1 MKKALYAVGPCLL
14 LPPVCFLMLAYPVI
28 KGEIQAKIPLLTP
41 YYLSRQLAAEVT
53 FAEAHSYGLPPV
65 YRRILEDYGSLPADS
80 NLMELGSSG
89 TPGKDLGLAGRMLAR
104 FMLRRAHLPSDLL
117 EADPAREIVGGV
129 ALVARKNN
137 LAIAERESLIR
148 RHVLECLR
156 FNPPVPLKSHK
167 PRRGMPP
174 DVTETS
180 LVFCGERIPLVR
192 PDVLLR
198 ISHQIDYL
206 IGDFRTST
214 GMWLRRKDRY
224 GTAIAGV
231 LREEGLPEEFSLLPA
246 LESGFSSAVT
256 SPAMALGWWQF
267 VKPTARLSQ
276 TSHADLNWKLR
287 VDDWKDER
295 KDLTVSTRSA
305 AKYLKWIRLKLGDRT
320 TPASWLVT
328 AAAYNAGL
336 TETRRRMRA
345 YGTPSYWDIKL
356 PRETED
362 YVPRWIAL
370 FVIDTHRKHY
380 GFEVPK
386 IDALRFDTLEGIQLS
401 RDLPLSLLA
410 TVTGASVRF
419 IREINGSLDGKSRVF
434 RAVKDNRVLTHTIH
448 VPEGCKDLVL
458 ETLKSLSFLKSG
470 T

>member
-1 MKKALYAVGPCLL
+1 MKKVLYAIGPCLI
-14 LPPVCFLMLAYPVI
+14 LPPVCFLILAYPVV

-41 YYLSRQLAAEVT
+41 YYISRQLAAEVA
-53 FAEAHSYGLPPV
+53 FAEAHSYGLPAV
-65 YRRILEDYGSLPADS
+65 YGRILEDYGRLTS
-80 NLMELGSSG
+80 NSKLTDWSASVA
-89 TPGKDLGLAGRMLAR
+89 PGKEWGPAGRMLAR
-104 FMLRRAHLPSDLL
+104 FMLRRANLPPDLL
-117 EADPAREIVGGV
+117 ETEPVREIVDGV
-129 ALVARKNN
+129 AEVTRRNN
-137 LAIAERESLIR
+137 LSTAAREKVIR

-156 FNPPVPLKSHK
+156 FNPPVPLKSLK
-167 PRRGMPP
+167 PRRSMPP
-174 DVTETS
+174 DVTEES
-180 LVFCGERIPLVR
+180 LVFCGERIPLGR

-206 IGDFRTST
+206 IGDFRTTT

-231 LREEGLPEEFSLLPA
+231 LREEGLPGEFSLLPA
-246 LESGFSSAVT
+246 LESGFSSAVI
-256 SPAMALGWWQF
+256 SPSMALGWWQF

-276 TSHADLNWKLR
+276 TSDADLNWKLR
-287 VDDWKDER
+287 VDDLKDER

-305 AKYLKWIRLKLGDRT
+305 AKYLKWIRLKLGDKT
-320 TPASWLVT
+320 TPASWLVS

-370 FVIDTHRKHY
+370 YVIDTHRRHY
-380 GFEVPK
+380 GFDVPK
-386 IDALRFDTLEGIQLS
+386 IDALRFDTLEGIQLA

-419 IREINGSLDGKSRVF
+419 IREINGSLDGKSKVF
-434 RAVKDNRVLTHTIH
+434 RAFKDNKVLTHTIH

-458 ETLKSLSFLKSG
+458 ETLKSLKFLKSG

>member
-1 MKKALYAVGPCLL
+1 MKKVLYAIGPCLL
-14 LPPVCFLMLAYPVI
+14 LPPVCFLMLACPVI
-28 KGEIQAKIPLLTP
+28 KSEIQAGKPLLTP
-41 YYLSRQLAAEVT
+41 YYLSRQLKAEVA
-53 FAEAHSYGLPPV
+53 FAEAHNHVLPPI
-65 YRRILEDYGSLPADS
+65 YRRILEDYGGLPTDS
-80 NLMELGSSG
+80 NLMESGPSSAPANQWG
-89 TPGKDLGLAGRMLAR
+89 FAGRMLAR
-104 FMLRRAHLPSDLL
+104 FMLRRANLPTDLL
-117 EADPAREIVGGV
+117 ETDPVSEIVHGV
-129 ALVARKNN
+129 AEVARKNN
-137 LAIAERESLIR
+137 LAIAARETLIH

-156 FNPPVPLKSHK
+156 FNPPVPLKSLK
-167 PRRGMPP
+167 PRRGMPT
-174 DVTETS
+174 DVTERS
-180 LVFCGERIPLVR
+180 LVFCGERIPLGR

-206 IGDFRTST
+206 IGDFRTTT
-214 GMWLRRKDRY
+214 GIWLRRKDRY
-224 GTAIAGV
+224 GSAIAGV

-246 LESGFSSAVT
+246 LESGFSGAVT
-256 SPAMALGWWQF
+256 SPSMALGWWQF

-276 TSHADLNWKLR
+276 TSDADLNWKLL

-305 AKYLKWIRLKLGDRT
+305 AKYLKWIRLKLGERT

-370 FVIDTHRKHY
+370 FVIDTHRGHY

-434 RAVKDNRVLTHTIH
+434 RAVKDNKVLTHTIH

-458 ETLKSLSFLKSG
+458 ETLKSMTYLKNG
-470 T
+470 A